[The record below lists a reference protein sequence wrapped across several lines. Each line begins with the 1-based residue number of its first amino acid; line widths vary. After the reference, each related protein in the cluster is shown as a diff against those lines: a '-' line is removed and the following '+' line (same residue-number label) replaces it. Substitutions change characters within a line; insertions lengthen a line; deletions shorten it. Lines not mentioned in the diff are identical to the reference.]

1 MGLGVNLPS
10 NYIPVFGLNESRAQ
24 YIHNAKSFDYAKIA
38 NMNKNQAKLLDSF
51 LENSDQILNPAT
63 KKNLL
68 ANLSSPAVAKYLKK
82 NKTIILPI
90 GSTEQHGPDG
100 ILGIDHLTA
109 TGIAYAV
116 SELTGV
122 ISAPPINYG
131 MAMHHLGFS
140 GTIALRPTT
149 YINLIC
155 DVLDSLKRH
164 GFRHVIVINGHGG
177 NKGPFLNALA
187 ERVDEYAEM
196 DFSFVN
202 WWVMQGL
209 QKNIIDKY
217 FGAKEGYHATPTE
230 VSVTMALVPGSMVMP
245 KSYKCPQKE
254 VSAENSAWVIPAKFR
269 EYYPDGVMRA
279 DYSLSTEQIGKE
291 ALRVAI
297 GEIVQLVE
305 NIA

>member
-1 MGLGVNLPS
+1 MGLRVNLPS

-109 TGIAYAV
+109 SGIAYAV

>member
-1 MGLGVNLPS
+1 VGLGVNLPS

-38 NMNKNQAKLLDSF
+38 NMNKNQAKLLDNF

-269 EYYPDGVMRA
+269 VYYPDGVMRA

-297 GEIVQLVE
+297 TEIVQLVE

>member
-1 MGLGVNLPS
+1 MGLRVNLPS